1 MQVLVN
7 SDHHIVAGEDL
18 TERVQGVVEGRLDR
32 FSGRI
37 TRVEVHLND
46 LNSSKLGER
55 DKRCLMEARVG
66 GIKPIAVSH
75 EAPTLTEAIH
85 VAADKLERAL
95 DHAFG
100 KLEDTAGRAAERRKP
115 AQDAQPGGPAETDGH
130 LAGQVAS
137 IEALQELERT
147 EADHRGGP

>member
-7 SDHHIVAGEDL
+7 SDHLGGEDL

-32 FSGRI
+32 FDGRI

-66 GIKPIAVSH
+66 GLKPIAVSH
-75 EAPTLTEAIH
+75 EAATITEAIH

-95 DHAFG
+95 DHTFG
-100 KLEDTAGRAAERRKP
+100 KLEETSGRTPPE
-115 AQDAQPGGPAETDGH
+115 
-130 LAGQVAS
+130 GQIAS
-137 IEALQELERT
+137 IEALQQLERT
-147 EADHRGGP
+147 EADHR

>member
-7 SDHHIVAGEDL
+7 FDHHIVGGEDL
-18 TERVQGVVEGRLDR
+18 MGRVQGVVEGRLER
-32 FSGRI
+32 FAERI

-46 LNSSKLGER
+46 LNSGKLGER

-66 GIKPIAVSH
+66 GLKPIAVSH
-75 EAPTLTEAIH
+75 EAPTVTEAIH

-95 DHAFG
+95 ERTLG
-100 KLEDTAGRAAERRKP
+100 KLEDSAGRMPPE
-115 AQDAQPGGPAETDGH
+115 E
-130 LAGQVAS
+130 QVAS

-147 EADHRGGP
+147 EADHRADGR

>member
-18 TERVQGVVEGRLDR
+18 TERVQGVVEGRLER
-32 FSGRI
+32 FTGRI

-46 LNSSKLGER
+46 LNSGKLGER

-66 GIKPIAVSH
+66 GLKPIAVSH
-75 EAPTLTEAIH
+75 EAPTVTEAIH

-95 DHAFG
+95 ESALG
-100 KLEDTAGRAAERRKP
+100 KLEDTAGRMPPEERV
-115 AQDAQPGGPAETDGH
+115 T
-130 LAGQVAS
+130 S

-147 EADHRGGP
+147 EAGHRADTR